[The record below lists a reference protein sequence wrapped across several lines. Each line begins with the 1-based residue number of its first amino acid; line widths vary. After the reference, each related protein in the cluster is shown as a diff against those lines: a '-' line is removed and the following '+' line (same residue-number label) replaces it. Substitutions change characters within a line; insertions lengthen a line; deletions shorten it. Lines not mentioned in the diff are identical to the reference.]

1 MTSASVWERAFG
13 DRLHALSPGLRT
25 YFSLPPEG
33 RSGYGT
39 GVYEVAGS
47 RLRWLWPALAFLA
60 WRRILFPEY
69 GRDVPFTVVNTPTPH
84 GTLRA
89 VRTFEFT
96 GRTREMVDEMRIVD
110 GHLHDFLG
118 RRGGL
123 EARLAATVDDGML
136 RLTTT
141 RLWLHLGAVRLP
153 LPNVARIALTERTL
167 DAGQHV
173 DVALRSPLLGVWFEY
188 RGAFTYEL
196 R

>member
-1 MTSASVWERAFG
+1 VTESVWERAFG
-13 DRLHALSPGLRT
+13 DRLVNLSPGLRT

-33 RSGYGT
+33 MTGHGS

-60 WRRILFPEY
+60 WRRILFPEF
-69 GRDVPFTVVNTPTPH
+69 GHNVPFTVVNTPTPE

-89 VRTFEFT
+89 VRTFEFS
-96 GRTREMVDEMRIVD
+96 GRTRTMVDEMRIVD

-123 EARLAATVDDGML
+123 EARLAATVHDGML
-136 RLTTT
+136 RLTTE
-141 RLWLHLGAVRLP
+141 RLWLHLGAVRVP

-167 DAGQHV
+167 DGGQHV
-173 DVALRSPLLGVWFEY
+173 DVSLRTPLVGEWFVY

>member
-1 MTSASVWERAFG
+1 MTGSVWERAFG
-13 DRLHALSPGLRT
+13 DRLADLSPGLRT

-33 RSGYGT
+33 MTGHGA

-60 WRRILFPEY
+60 WRRILFPEF
-69 GRDVPFTVVNTPTPH
+69 GHDVPFTVVNTPTPE

-89 VRTFEFT
+89 VRTFEFP
-96 GRTREMVDEMRIVD
+96 GRTRTMVDEMRIVD

-123 EARLAATVDDGML
+123 EACLAATVDDGML
-136 RLTTT
+136 RLTTE
-141 RLWLHLGAVRLP
+141 RLWLHLGPARVP
-153 LPNVARIALTERTL
+153 LPNVARMALTERTL
-167 DAGQHV
+167 HAGQHV
-173 DVALRSPLLGVWFEY
+173 DVTLSTPFVGEWFVY

>member
-1 MTSASVWERAFG
+1 VTGSVWERAFG
-13 DRLHALSPGLRT
+13 DRLAELSPGLRT
-25 YFSLPPEG
+25 YFSLPPDG
-33 RSGYGT
+33 LTGHGV

-60 WRRILFPEY
+60 WRRILFPEF
-69 GRDVPFTVVNTPTPH
+69 GRDVPFTIVNTPTPE

-89 VRTFEFT
+89 VRTFEFP
-96 GRTREMVDEMRIVD
+96 GRTRTMIDEMRIVD

-123 EARLAATVDDGML
+123 EARLAATVDNGML
-136 RLTTT
+136 RLTTE
-141 RLWLHLGAVRLP
+141 RLWLHLGPVRIP

-173 DVALRSPLLGVWFEY
+173 DVALRTPLVGEWFTY

>member
-1 MTSASVWERAFG
+1 MTGSVWERAFG
-13 DRLHALSPGLRT
+13 DRLTDLSPGLRA
-25 YFSLPPEG
+25 YFSLPPDG
-33 RSGYGT
+33 MQGHGT

-60 WRRILFPEY
+60 WRRILFPEFE
-69 GRDVPFTVVNTPTPH
+69 RDVPFTVVNTPTPE

-89 VRTFEFT
+89 VRTFEFS
-96 GRTREMVDEMRIVD
+96 GRTRTMVDEMRIVD

-123 EARLAATVDDGML
+123 EARLAATVEGGML
-136 RLTTT
+136 RLTTE
-141 RLWLHLGAVRLP
+141 RLWLHLGPVRVP
-153 LPNVARIALTERTL
+153 LPNVARITLTERTL

-173 DVALRSPLLGVWFEY
+173 DVALRTPLVGEWFVY